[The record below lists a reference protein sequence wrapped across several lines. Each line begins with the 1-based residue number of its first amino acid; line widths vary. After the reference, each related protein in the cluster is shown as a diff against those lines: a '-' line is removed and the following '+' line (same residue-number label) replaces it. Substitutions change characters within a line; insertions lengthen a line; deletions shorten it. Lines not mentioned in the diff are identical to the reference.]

1 MLEEKYTEMIP
12 DWLEGRLIGLDFED
26 FERERRDNP
35 VLEEQCR
42 IAAALREHGRRER
55 KAAFLAKMADIE
67 ANLKAGQESAST
79 STPPETAV
87 VNMPFSEKIKTI
99 ERDLAAEGFP
109 IRQKKNN
116 WTGVIRRAV
125 LLRAAVLVGLLVLA
139 YQLVKIPFLTKDTT
153 FDFAQAQKPSAP
165 QPAFEQL
172 GYAQTDVAIDS
183 LLVKRAYPD
192 ALKLL
197 QQIPTDSQSAEQRF
211 KTAFCLIMLAR
222 TPDEARP
229 AVTALERLDATKD
242 AFPRSEYYVPTY
254 LALGYLQTNQRE
266 KAIPVLEKLAATDA
280 PTYQT
285 FARNLLKQLSK

>member
-1 MLEEKYTEMIP
+1 MLEEKYTELIP
-12 DWLEGRLIGLDFED
+12 DWLEGRLIGLDLED
-26 FERERRDNP
+26 FERERRNNP

-42 IAAALREHGRRER
+42 IAAALRENGRRER

-67 ANLKAGQESAST
+67 ANLKTGQESASA
-79 STPPETAV
+79 SPPKTAPA
-87 VNMPFSEKIKTI
+87 NMPFSEKIKTI

-116 WTGVIRRAV
+116 WTVVIRRAV

-139 YQLVKIPFLTKDTT
+139 YQLVKTPFLNKDAT

-172 GYAQTDVAIDS
+172 GYAQKDVAIDS

-266 KAIPVLEKLAATDA
+266 KAIPVLEKLAAADA

-285 FARNLLKQLSK
+285 FAQNLLKQLSK